1 MSICDIARPEVRALV
16 PYDAAPPD
24 PTFIN
29 LNANEAPASPYE
41 SAIPGSENRYP
52 ELRPRSLQSALADLY
67 DIDPRNLCPTRG
79 SSEGIDLL
87 IRAFCRAYQDN
98 VVILPPTFDMYSAYA
113 NMQAAEVRVAPLLL
127 AENFAVNWQA
137 LAEQCDDN
145 TRIVFLCS
153 PNNPTGNLIPKAE
166 ILEFAESRA
175 GKSIVVVDEAYI
187 EFSGQPSLASEIGRH
202 ENLVVLRTLSKAYAL
217 AGARCGSVLAD
228 ESVINLLA
236 ALTSPYAISAPV
248 TSLVLTA
255 LQVENRSAAKRQIDR
270 VRSERMR
277 LEKSLAQLALIDR
290 LWPSF
295 ANFVLVRFTDASFAA
310 ARLAENQITVREFT
324 NNEWLTDCARIT
336 VGTADENDKL
346 FAALKTDKDGLS

>member
-24 PTFIN
+24 PSFIN
-29 LNANEAPASPYE
+29 LNANEAPVSPYE
-41 SAIPGSENRYP
+41 SERFGPENRYP

-67 DIDPRNLCPTRG
+67 DIDSRNLCPTRG

-113 NMQAAEVRVAPLLL
+113 NMQAAEVRVAPLSL
-127 AENFAVNWQA
+127 EQNFAVDWQL

-153 PNNPTGNLIPKAE
+153 PNNPTGNLIPTAE
-166 ILEFAESRA
+166 ILEFADSRA
-175 GKSIVVVDEAYI
+175 GKSIVVVDEAYV
-187 EFSGQPSLASEIGRH
+187 EFSGQSSLASEIGRH

-217 AGARCGSVLAD
+217 AGARCGSVVAE

-236 ALTSPYAISAPV
+236 ALTSPYSISAPV

-255 LQVENRSAAKRQIDR
+255 LSVENHSAAKRQIER

-277 LEKSLAQLALIDR
+277 LETSIAQLALIDR
-290 LWPSF
+290 VWPSF
-295 ANFVLVRFTDASFAA
+295 ANFVLVRFTDTRLAA
-310 ARLAENQITVREFT
+310 DRLAENQITVREFV
-324 NNEWLTDCARIT
+324 NNKWLTNCARIT

-346 FAALKTDKDGLS
+346 IAALKTDKDGLS